1 MSNEPQDLV
10 FSSRDANIA
19 QPVNASLFRNVL
31 EPMERISEILFGL
44 IMVLTFT
51 GSLGVAAS
59 GQAGVRSML
68 LGALGCN
75 LAWGIIDGCMF
86 MMARL
91 HERGR
96 RLAVLR
102 TVRDATHLGVAQ
114 AMIAEALPPL
124 IASLLPPEQLE
135 LLRGK
140 LRELP
145 EPPTYALPQRSDWI
159 GACAVCALVI
169 ISTIPVL
176 VPFIF
181 ITNVTF
187 ALRTSN
193 AVAVTM
199 MFLLGYAFG
208 HYAGFRPSHIG
219 FSMVLVGLGLVALAI
234 LLGG

>member
-1 MSNEPQDLV
+1 MPEEAQNLI
-10 FSSRDANIA
+10 FSSRDSTVARLANT
-19 QPVNASLFRNVL
+19 SSFRNVL

-51 GSLGVAAS
+51 GALEVAAA
-59 GQAGVRSML
+59 GQAEVRSML

-96 RLAVLR
+96 RLTVLR
-102 TVRDATHLGVAQ
+102 TVRDATNLGVAQ

-124 IASLLPPEQLE
+124 IASLLPTEQLE
-135 LLRGK
+135 LLRNK
-140 LRELP
+140 LRQLP
-145 EPPTYALPQRSDWI
+145 EPPAYALPQRSDLI
-159 GACAVCALVI
+159 GACAVFMLII

-176 VPFIF
+176 IPFVC
-181 ITNVTF
+181 ITNLTF

-199 MFLLGYAFG
+199 MFFLGYAFG
-208 HYAGFRPSHIG
+208 HYAGFHPSRVG
-219 FSMVLVGLGLVALAI
+219 F
-234 LLGG
+234 